1 VEVEVEVEAV
11 GTWREEGV
19 HDLGAVPVAAAAA
32 EELAR
37 ECMRPA
43 SAIICTPATV
53 RAAADSA
60 TVAAEESCLRP
71 LAPPA
76 ALPLFP
82 EAPAVTGAWWEPSTP
97 YQKFSQV
104 SGPVHLLGKDTVE
117 STS

>member
-1 VEVEVEVEAV
+1 MVVEVEAV

-19 HDLGAVPVAAAAA
+19 HDRAVPLAAAA

-60 TVAAEESCLRP
+60 TVAAEEESSLRP

-76 ALPLFP
+76 ALPLRRPSDARFP
-82 EAPAVTGAWWEPSTP
+82 EATAVTGAWWEPGTP
-97 YQKFSQV
+97 CQWPCAFAKHRHWREYF
-104 SGPVHLLGKDTVE
+104 
-117 STS
+117 

>member
-1 VEVEVEVEAV
+1 MVVEVEAV

-19 HDLGAVPVAAAAA
+19 HDRAVPLAAAA

-60 TVAAEESCLRP
+60 TVAAEDESSLRP